1 MAGDTDDDEP
11 PPLPT
16 RPTAVAQTP
25 ADQFSNLTVDHI
37 RAFAQ
42 FMVNNG
48 LSTEGMTPTA
58 ASTPPTPMGPTGE
71 QRNLRASMDSAASAS
86 SKVHSDIAKIA
97 DTEYKDSTHH
107 NANVYLYE
115 EIRRLCVKFGTH
127 KNMCH
132 PIMLLQNHFLWTR
145 WSGHNHLQLN
155 TMYLEFNK
163 RVIAEI
169 KRTPITSHNG
179 FYLDALTGDMIPCP
193 DVWSAPSHNDQ
204 STYFPGVECR

>member
-1 MAGDTDDDEP
+1 MVGDNDDDEP
-11 PPLPT
+11 PALPA

-25 ADQFSNLTVDHI
+25 ADQFSNVTAAHL

-42 FMVNNG
+42 FMVDNG
-48 LSTEGMTPTA
+48 LSTEGMTPA
-58 ASTPPTPMGPTGE
+58 ASTPPTPMGE
-71 QRNLRASMDSAASAS
+71 QRNLRASMDSAAPAS

-107 NANVYLYE
+107 NANVNLYE

-169 KRTPITSHNG
+169 K
-179 FYLDALTGDMIPCP
+179 
-193 DVWSAPSHNDQ
+193 
-204 STYFPGVECR
+204 